1 MLRMDA
7 NYLAYC
13 NLVVLIQLVLV
24 SLGGKRFPSN
34 LLPISLFFVIFYSN

>member
-7 NYLAYC
+7 NHLAYC

-24 SLGGKRFPSN
+24 SLGGKTLS
-34 LLPISLFFVIFYSN
+34 